1 MSRVSSKVNLL
12 GKPLFWKSVG
22 LRFFKVKGLDAVIIL
37 SYTTLLSLVPLLG
50 LMLSIF
56 SMSSLFESLSQ
67 EMMDLM
73 VTHLLPNAE
82 ESIQQYLWQFSQQ
95 VAKLKGPSLIFILI
109 TTLML
114 LWTIDGKINTIWSSD
129 KTRRWWVSVLNYLGI
144 SLLGPVLLGGSLVL
158 SSYLAAMPLISE
170 VQNIVNV
177 PLPFDWVYALPILFN
192 ILGFLILYRFVP
204 VVRVSWVSAFMG
216 ALFAAL
222 LLEGLKTGFVLYLEW
237 FPTYSVIYGAFA
249 AIPILLL
256 WIYSLWLIIM
266 ICATVVFELENFE
279 KGSKLKASLKALD
292 LETQSLQA
300 LGLDALSA
308 KGKL

>member
-216 ALFAAL
+216 ALLAAL

-300 LGLDALSA
+300 LGLDAPSA